1 MIASLILCTGLLGLV
16 LLIMKF
22 PAARQLGKL
31 LFTNIAFLVIVLV
44 PDLEVFQICVLVAIA
59 IQLRLYIDSFFN
71 QKTRVSYWNWLPML
85 TIVAL
90 YWTSESIYTI
100 GGLVVIAIYLVL
112 SLRLLSRESEKRGIS
127 WFTNPG
133 DRLGWFRDFICLNLV
148 VLISAYWAP
157 AWLLCILV
165 LLVVSMVLYQIVK
178 ESNFIT
184 PIPLGNKYQK
194 STLTPHIKVAILSK
208 IEDVMDKGEFY
219 LRDDASLSNLATQLG
234 ATTHHLSQVLNES
247 MKISFQ
253 DLMARYRIRHACRML
268 RDPANDQMK
277 IENIASVVG
286 YNSKSAFNTAFKK
299 RTGLTPSEYKESKD
313 VRSYGEERLS
323 DRKIPSG
330 TRGAFSLSHVFNFKM
345 NSDMIQHFFK
355 IFGRNV
361 KRNGLFSFLNILG
374 LSVGFTCSILIY
386 LFISDEL
393 SYDKDIADYEQIHRI
408 AWLNENPQTRT
419 PHPMAQAM
427 VNDFPEVD
435 AAVSL
440 SPWYGNGLSKSMVRV
455 KNVEKNIVF
464 EEPDFYFADSTFLD
478 VFQLEVLEGDKDA
491 LKQPFALVITK
502 PLAERYFGE
511 ESAIGQ
517 ELQLNDMPIAVT
529 AVVGPMPEHS
539 HFHFQAIIPYV
550 TLKQINPNDSWM
562 KWEDFGHFNYIK
574 LKEGADAAVV
584 ESKISEW
591 VVGYLDWGQT
601 DLEIL
606 KSGEARFD
614 LQPIADI
621 HLSSHLR
628 WELENNGNILYVY
641 ILLVTLVFLILIACI
656 NYVNLT
662 TAKSMERAKEIGVR
676 KTLGAV
682 SINLSI
688 QFYFEAI
695 LFSVLAMALS
705 LGLALL
711 FLDSFNFLAA
721 SAFDLQMIL
730 NAPFIL
736 KAFSLSI
743 VIGLLAGFYPAIA
756 LADFKPSE
764 VLKGKLTTQ
773 SKGVRMRSALVVVQ
787 FAVSAILITGSLM
800 IFRQIQYMKDK
811 ELGFDKEAIV
821 SIDIPISVEHGGLNL
836 PLVYTVQQQIEAI
849 AGVRGTSMMSNI
861 PGGQF
866 NQHPYYPVEN
876 PENRVDINNV
886 MVGFG
891 IEKVLGLEITQGRAF
906 DRSFPSDSMTNCII
920 NEVALKQLDIEN
932 PIGKSIMYAGAGRNH
947 ESKIIGV
954 MRDFH
959 YRSLHQPIEPMIFH
973 VQPLGV
979 SSMLVKF
986 DGSQFGSVIEKVEA
1000 AYAELNKDLPF
1011 EYRFLDDQMSELYDQ
1026 EIHTLNIFSVFSLIA
1041 LLLACLGLLGMA
1053 IAILNQ
1059 RTKEVGMRKILGA
1072 SASQIMAMFVGQF
1085 LRLVVIA
1092 LVIGL
1097 PIAYFLMQQWIA
1109 EFSYQA
1115 PFGIMPFAWS
1125 VVILISV
1132 CVLSVVSAIAKI
1144 IYANPVNALR
1154 YE

>member
-1 MIASLILCTGLLGLV
+1 
-16 LLIMKF
+16 MKF

-31 LFTNIAFLVIVLV
+31 LITQVTFLVTVLMPALQV
-44 PDLEVFQICVLVAIA
+44 YQFWVLVAIA
-59 IQLRLYIDSFFN
+59 IQLHIYIDSFFS
-71 QKTRVSYWNWLPML
+71 QKTRVSYWHWLPML

-90 YWTSESIYTI
+90 YWAGESIFSI
-100 GGLVVIAIYLVL
+100 GVLVVIAIYFVL
-112 SLRLLSRESEKRGIS
+112 SLRLLSRESGKRGIS
-127 WFTNPG
+127 WFANPG
-133 DRLGWFRDFICLNLV
+133 DRLGWFRNFVFLNLI
-148 VLISAYWAP
+148 LILTASWVP
-157 AWLLCILV
+157 AWYLCLQV
-165 LLVVSMVLYQIVK
+165 LLILAMILYQLVK

-184 PIPLGNKYQK
+184 PIPLGTKYQK
-194 STLTPHIKVAILSK
+194 STLTPHIKVSILGK
-208 IEDVMDKGEFY
+208 IEDVMDRGEFY
-219 LRDDASLSNLATQLG
+219 LRDDASLSNLAEVLG
-234 ATTHHLSQVLNES
+234 ASTHHLSQVLNES

-277 IENIASVVG
+277 IENIATVVG

-323 DRKIPSG
+323 DRKRPSG
-330 TRGAFSLSHVFNFKM
+330 EGSPFSLSHVFNFKM

-393 SYDKDIADYEQIHRI
+393 SYDKEIADYDRIHRI

-427 VNDFPEVD
+427 ALDFPEVE

-440 SPWYGNGLSKSMVRV
+440 SPWYGNGLSKELVRV

-517 ELQLNDMPIAVT
+517 ELELNDMPIAVS
-529 AVVGPMPEHS
+529 AVVAHLPKNT

-550 TLKQINPNDSWM
+550 TLKQINPTDSWM

-574 LKEGADAAVV
+574 LKEGTDATVV
-584 ESKISEW
+584 ESKIADW
-591 VVGYLDWGQT
+591 VAGYLDWDETNLQR
-601 DLEIL
+601 LEA
-606 KSGEARFD
+606 GEVKFG
-614 LQPIADI
+614 LQPITDI

-628 WELENNGNILYVY
+628 WELENNGNMLYIY
-641 ILLVTLVFLILIACI
+641 ILLVTLVFLVLIACI

-695 LFSVLAMALS
+695 LFSMLAMALS

-721 SAFDLQMIL
+721 SAFDWQKIL
-730 NAPFIL
+730 NTPFIL
-736 KAFSLSI
+736 QAFGLSV

-800 IFRQIQYMKDK
+800 IYQQIQFMKDK

-821 SIDIPISVEHGGLNL
+821 SIDIPMSIEHGGINL
-836 PLVYTVQQQIEAI
+836 PLVYSVQKQIEAI
-849 AGVRGTSMMSNI
+849 AGVRGTSIISNI

-866 NQHPYYPVEN
+866 NQNPFYALNHPDIK
-876 PENRVDINNV
+876 VDMNDI

-891 IEKVLGLEITQGRAF
+891 IEEVLGLEMAEGRAF
-906 DRSFPSDSMTNCII
+906 DRSFSSDSVSGCII
-920 NEVALKQLDIEN
+920 NQVAAKRLNLEH
-932 PIGKSIMYAGAGRNH
+932 PVGETLVFAGAGYSF
-947 ESKIIGV
+947 ESKIVGV
-954 MRDFH
+954 VRDFH
-959 YRSLHQPIEPMIFH
+959 YRSLHQPIEPLMMAL
-973 VQPLGV
+973 QPLGA
-979 SSMLVKF
+979 SHMLVKLN
-986 DGSQFGSVIEKVEA
+986 GNQFGSIVDQIA
-1000 AYAELNKDLPF
+1000 TTYAVLNQDIPF
-1011 EYRFLDDQMSELYDQ
+1011 EYRFLDEQLSKLYDQ
-1026 EIHTLNIFSVFSLIA
+1026 EIHTLNIFSVFALIA
-1041 LLLACLGLLGMA
+1041 LLLASLGLLGMA

-1097 PIAYFLMQQWIA
+1097 PIAYLLMQEWIA

-1115 PFGIMPFAWS
+1115 PFGIMPFVWAALILL
-1125 VVILISV
+1125 VVS
-1132 CVLSVVSAIAKI
+1132 VLSVITAIAKI
-1144 IYANPVNALR
+1144 VYANPVNALR